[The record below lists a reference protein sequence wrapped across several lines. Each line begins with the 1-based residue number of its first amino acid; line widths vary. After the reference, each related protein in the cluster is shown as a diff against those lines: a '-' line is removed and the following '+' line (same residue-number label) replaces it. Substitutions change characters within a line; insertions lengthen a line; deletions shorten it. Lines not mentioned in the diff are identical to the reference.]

1 MYPVLEIG
9 AHSGNSMAVG
19 MAKFQIQ
26 IRKVFGQVHYWL
38 RNFWIFLIK
47 KQYMLSEHPDKN
59 ENENE
64 ILWSE
69 IRMITD
75 ATIGKDVC
83 LPWLECLSFIP
94 SDQLYFIITHV
105 PYLII
110 VTDATDAVSVNF
122 SGRCKFLLI
131 QSEKLA
137 FSTDFTRKVA
147 FYTDLTR
154 KIGVFRCKFYSP
166 KILPV

>member
-9 AHSGNSMAVG
+9 AHSGNSMVVG

-38 RNFWIFLIK
+38 RNFWIFWIK
-47 KQYMLSEHPDKN
+47 KQLMLSEHPDKN

-75 ATIGKDVC
+75 ATIGKVLC
-83 LPWLECLSFIP
+83 LPWLECLSSIP

-105 PYLII
+105 LYLII

-122 SGRCKFLLI
+122 SGRCKF
-131 QSEKLA
+131 
-137 FSTDFTRKVA
+137 FSGLK
-147 FYTDLTR
+147 R
-154 KIGVFRCKFYSP
+154 KIGIFDRFYA
-166 KILPV
+166 KKWRFLQI

>member
-9 AHSGNSMAVG
+9 AHSGNSMVVG

-38 RNFWIFLIK
+38 RNFWIFWIK
-47 KQYMLSEHPDKN
+47 KQFMLSEHPDKN

-75 ATIGKDVC
+75 ATIGKVLC
-83 LPWLECLSFIP
+83 LPWLECLSSIP

-105 PYLII
+105 PPFLW
-110 VTDATDAVSVNF
+110 TSTHFSV
-122 SGRCKFLLI
+122 KFHI
-131 QSEKLA
+131 YQHYQA
-137 FSTDFTRKVA
+137 FSILHHGA
-147 FYTDLTR
+147 AH
-154 KIGVFRCKFYSP
+154 
-166 KILPV
+166 LPVRGQREQVLVL